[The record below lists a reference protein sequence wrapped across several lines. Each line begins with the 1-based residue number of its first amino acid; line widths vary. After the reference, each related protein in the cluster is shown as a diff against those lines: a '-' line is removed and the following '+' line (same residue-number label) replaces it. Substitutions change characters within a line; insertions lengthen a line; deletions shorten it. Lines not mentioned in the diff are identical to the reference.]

1 MPVSISKYL
10 LAAALALASASAQ
23 RCDTCHAEIVKRYLQ
38 TPMAQSVGGRPPA
51 ADADFLH
58 AQSSSTMRAGN
69 GNGRMTHSVT
79 RDGITASYPVALAI
93 GSGRVG
99 QSYAVRIHG
108 DLFQSP
114 ISWYKQAMRWGIS
127 PGFEQERHPDF
138 DRPITNS
145 CLFCHST
152 PSQSGPAAIGCERC
166 HGDGSRHAASPSKA
180 NIIQPA
186 RLPTARR
193 DAVCEQCHLQGVAR
207 VLQPNKR
214 ESDYVPGMALEEVF
228 STFVQLDADFR
239 VVSHSEQLSQSAC
252 ARSSEGRLWC
262 GSCHDP
268 HPSKATANASHQQ
281 RCESCHPGV
290 KAKHQGPA
298 EDCVGCHMPRRP
310 VSDVAHT
317 TYTDH
322 RIARRANASSLPAIS
337 LQLKAWR
344 PAENDDRALALAYA
358 ALGNLEAAN
367 SLMAKLLPQRTR
379 DAELLV
385 SAGSV
390 ALGLKR
396 PVQALRHFTAARML
410 EPRLADHYFR
420 VGLAHEAN
428 QEIQK
433 AMGDY
438 RQALIRNPAH
448 FDSTARL
455 ASIERK
461 NGDLDAYRKT
471 LEAFLKISPQNISVR
486 KLLADK

>member
-1 MPVSISKYL
+1 
-10 LAAALALASASAQ
+10 
-23 RCDTCHAEIVKRYLQ
+23 
-38 TPMAQSVGGRPPA
+38 MAQSVGGSPPA
-51 ADADFLH
+51 SGANFLH
-58 AQSSSTMRAGN
+58 PQSSSTLHVGTA
-69 GNGRMTHSVT
+69 NGRMTHSVT
-79 RDGITASYPVALAI
+79 RDGITASYPVELAI

-114 ISWYKQAMRWGIS
+114 ISWYKQAMSWGIS
-127 PGFEQERHPDF
+127 PGFERERHPDF

-152 PSQSGPAAIGCERC
+152 PSKSGPAAIGCERC
-166 HGDGSRHAASPSKA
+166 HGDGSKHAASPSKA
-180 NIIQPA
+180 NIVQPA
-186 RLPTARR
+186 RLPPARR

-214 ESDYVPGMALEEVF
+214 EPDYVPGMALEEVF
-228 STFVQLDADFR
+228 STFVQPEADFR

-252 ARSSEGRLWC
+252 ARASEGKLWC

-268 HPSKATANASHQQ
+268 HPVNAASSLTYQQ

-298 EDCVGCHMPRRP
+298 EECMGCHMPQRP

-322 RIARRANASSLPAIS
+322 RIARRPNAASLPGTIM
-337 LQLKAWR
+337 QLKAWR
-344 PAENDDRALALAYA
+344 PAENGDRALALAYS

-367 SLMAKLLPQRTR
+367 SLMARLLPQRSK
-379 DAELLV
+379 DVELLV
-385 SAGSV
+385 SAGSI
-390 ALGLKR
+390 ALGLKQ
-396 PVQALRHFTAARML
+396 PVQALRHFTAARVQ
-410 EPRLADHYFR
+410 EPGLADHYFR
-420 VGLAHEAN
+420 EGLAHEAN
-428 QEIQK
+428 QAIRK
-433 AMGDY
+433 AMDAY
-438 RQALIRNPAH
+438 RQALKRNPAH
-448 FDSTARL
+448 FDATARL

-461 NGDLDAYRKT
+461 TGDLAAYGKT
-471 LEAFLKISPQNISVR
+471 LKAFLKTSPQNISVR